1 MTLSAVPM
9 VLVDLIGSAGM
20 IVLSMLCLGH
30 IRALRRRNPDNLIWA
45 FLLWVCLALATFAV
59 SRSAGHILKQV
70 LMVTGHDTAWG
81 RIAAISGTINTFT
94 LIIVASITLFF
105 QQVWTIHRKIVADQ
119 AALREAHQKLLYLNQ
134 NLERIVADRTADLAR
149 SEKQMAQADKLA
161 SIGQLSSGVAHE
173 INNPLGIILG
183 YTQLL
188 LRSETPDTQRY
199 EDLKTIEKHVR
210 NCKTIVEDLLNFAR
224 SSPTQKEQVNVHETV
239 DEILGFI
246 QHHSKLDGIQI
257 QREYDDA
264 VPPLLL
270 DEKKI
275 KQVLINL
282 VMNAK
287 HAVGREGTIRIAT
300 QLDAAARQVRLAVR
314 DDGYGIEEKDLGR
327 IFDPFFTT
335 KPTGEGT
342 GLGLAVSYGIVKHH
356 GGDILV
362 DSRPGAGSEFTV
374 TLPVETRKDDG
385 RSADHSGC

>member
-1 MTLSAVPM
+1 M
-9 VLVDLIGSAGM
+9 VLVDLLGSAGM
-20 IVLSMLCLGH
+20 IVLSLLCLKH
-30 IRALRRRNPDNLIWA
+30 VRALRRRNPDNLIWA

-59 SRSAGHILKQV
+59 SRSAGHILKQA
-70 LMVTGHDTAWG
+70 LLVTGHATLWG
-81 RIAAISGTINTFT
+81 RIAAVSGTINTFT

-105 QQVWTIHRKIVADQ
+105 QQVWTIHQKIIADQ
-119 AALREAHQKLLYLNQ
+119 AALRETHEKLLYLNQ

-188 LRSETPDTQRY
+188 LRGETPETQRY

-224 SSPTQKEQVNVHETV
+224 SSPTQKERVDVHETV

-246 QHHSKLDGIQI
+246 QHHSKLDGIRI
-257 QREYDDA
+257 EREYDDA

-270 DEKKI
+270 DEKKM

-300 QLDAAARQVRLAVR
+300 RMDAAAGQVRLAVR

-374 TLPVETRKDDG
+374 TLPMETREVDG